1 MARKS
6 SSVKE
11 DSFREIVSQTL
22 KEQHS
27 AGMMQGAYAMCKVV
41 QDKLED
47 QSRSVEARLEDA
59 LEFCRKMTKVPPKK
73 NLQ

>member
-6 SSVKE
+6 SGVKE
-11 DSFREIVSQTL
+11 DSFREVVSRTL

-47 QSRSVEARLEDA
+47 QSRSAEARIEDA
-59 LEFCRKMTKVPPKK
+59 LDFCRKMTKVPPKK